1 MCYNWNSL
9 LFNNLQNMKKTFTAS
24 LAIMLLFLL
33 CACTKTSVSQ
43 PQSSDNDTKQTE
55 ARIETPK
62 QAPIKANDSPTTSNN
77 KSETNIDPNWKNQ
90 YSWLNEAYEYPSGEA
105 NFFIAGKLVD
115 NQEKIGLV
123 DTSGKVLISFEYASI
138 GHWNG
143 YVGPLFLVSKSLDN
157 AVGVIDKNNKVII
170 PLIYQEIP
178 SYSEE
183 NGLFTV
189 KNQNKLALINLKGQL
204 LTKFEYDTMAIQS
217 ARIGTILVSK
227 NNKFGLLSM
236 TGQPLIPNSYDK
248 LEFMMDDRGQWKR
261 GSQCGQFTLIN
272 GKFTELVPSSN
283 CQ

>member
-1 MCYNWNSL
+1 
-9 LFNNLQNMKKTFTAS
+9 MKKTFTAS

-43 PQSSDNDTKQTE
+43 TPSPDNNTKPTE
-55 ARIETPK
+55 AKMETPK
-62 QAPIKANDSPTTSNN
+62 QTPVKTNDSPITSNT
-77 KSETNIDPNWKNQ
+77 KIETGIDADWKKQ
-90 YSWLNEAYEYPSGEA
+90 YSWLNEAYEYPTGEA

-143 YVGPLFLVSKSLDN
+143 YVGPLFLVSKSIQVGDST
-157 AVGVIDKNNKVII
+157 VGVIDKNNKVII
-170 PLIYQEIP
+170 PLVYQEIP

-204 LTKFEYDTMAIQS
+204 LTKFEYDTIAIQS
-217 ARIGTILVSK
+217 ARIGTVLVSK
-227 NNKFGLLSM
+227 NNKFSLLSM

-272 GKFTELVPSSN
+272 GKFTELAASSN